1 MKRILL
7 PLALLA
13 LVLAA
18 PSARAAAAVKPGTPF
33 KIDTSS
39 AAGAVD
45 LTRSS
50 AAHPTYGAA
59 GAFDGRK
66 NVDGRWLAVKAD
78 HMFVTYRFNT
88 ATKVTSIKLYNPDAN
103 NQTTRPPKA
112 WTFEG
117 SNDGDN
123 WTVLD
128 TRTGQTWSSGQVR
141 SYSFQNDD
149 AYVYYKFD
157 CTELNG
163 ATDYLMLWE
172 IEFWGTAPGEVPV
185 DLTSPSG
192 TVTTTTAGDWVKPAK
207 NAFDNGTAHNN
218 DDRSIHSGT
227 TVDWIYTFDSPT
239 KVNAYSLY
247 SPGTAAYNYDKRMPK
262 TWTFEAK
269 NAEDATWT
277 VLDTQ
282 SSETGWSALESRYYE
297 FVNNTAYTSYRFAVT
312 AIQSGSDSYVQI
324 DELEFYYINDN
335 GPLLGDMSLSRTA
348 ALAYS
353 LSADEAANA
362 AELSYIIDDGT
373 AVSTNGTQ
381 AVAEGG
387 SAIWT
392 ISGLASDTTW
402 RISVLAENASGTD
415 EKVAGTLFTGE
426 LALGATTSAQEY
438 GLVPGGVVVSR
449 GVSDPFPLTVYYT
462 ISGSDGTEG
471 TTWAAPEPVT
481 IPANESSA
489 VLPVVPLLDG
499 DVNAD
504 VTITVTLAA
513 GNYEIPAAASAQLTL
528 LNLAAPAGKKTW
540 IAAADGLAS
549 DGANWTPSGAPGASD
564 DILFDGNFSNA
575 RCTWDSAAGHAVAS
589 WTQTAA
595 YTGTVDFDTTYDD
608 GDFPVFAIAG
618 DATVNGGKW
627 THRANAAVQTNRL
640 SVTVGGDF
648 TVGSGVQIT
657 ASNKGY
663 AANKFP
669 DGSAIGVHGGSVND
683 ITKVY
688 GDFKHPVDIGS
699 GGGTAD
705 MTGGGAIHIVVTGD
719 ATIDGT
725 LAANPNQ
732 GSAQNAIGAGG
743 SIYLQAASVAGSGS
757 ITAAGSTGDATL
769 NDGAGGRIAVVCTTA
784 TELSFP
790 KANFRCNG
798 STGGYGHSSGGGT
811 IFVKTAS
818 QQNGTLIITHNILGI
833 TYVRWFPT
841 KRGVTPIPV
850 GESWALDTLEFRGC
864 GVLCVPS
871 GTSLSVPL
879 SGISSAST
887 REAGILYEGGT
898 IDFGSAP
905 YTLSGNWTFCAD
917 APYTFDGD
925 VTVQGGANLGGFKF
939 SGHYTND
946 FAKCDVTVDGD
957 LTIASGGYATVELC
971 GPNEAN
977 ATAACGGGFPMHGGQ
992 MATVAG
998 NHCYDSVFDPAYPGH
1013 FARNGDQGNVGVGGG
1028 ALKLTVTGDLVVD
1041 GRISADG
1048 TVRSK
1053 SSAAAGSVNITAKT
1067 LSGTGSITATGKP
1080 GSLQW
1085 DPGYNGVGGRVAV
1098 RVTGEDVGTTGIW
1111 TKFAARGCATNQVN
1125 TANERN
1131 QNSSAGTVYL
1141 QGASDGEKGGTIF
1154 VKNQKSYDTSNV
1166 ATWLPAGT
1174 LGDEAADF
1182 KKAKLVI
1189 ADRGVVA
1196 IDAPLFK
1203 LASVSIE
1210 ANSRLDLHGNKV
1222 VVTDALLAG
1231 EKCPYGTFTAESSAV
1246 AGYVFD
1252 SVGGGTFL
1260 VSGRGTV
1267 LIVK

>member
-88 ATKVTSIKLYNPDAN
+88 ATKVTTIKLYNPNAN
-103 NQTTRPPKA
+103 NETTRPPKA

-172 IEFWGTAPGEVPV
+172 IEFWDVAPGEVPV

-297 FVNNTAYTSYRFAVT
+297 FVNNTAYDSYRFAVT
-312 AIQSGSDSYVQI
+312 AVQNGSDDYVQL
-324 DELEFYYINDN
+324 DELEFYFINDN

-353 LSADEAANA
+353 LSADETANA

-392 ISGLASDTTW
+392 ISGLAADTTW

-449 GVSDPFPLTVYYT
+449 AAADPFPLVVNYS
-462 ISGSDGTEG
+462 ISGSAGSEG

-489 VLPVVPLLDG
+489 VLPVVPMLDG

-528 LNLAAPAGKKTW
+528 VNLAAPAGKKTW

-575 RCTWDSAAGHAVAS
+575 RCTWDTAAAHAVAS

-669 DGSAIGVHGGSVND
+669 PGSAIGVHGGSVND

-699 GGGTAD
+699 GGGTAN

-818 QQNGTLIITHNILGI
+818 QQNGTLIVTHNILGI
-833 TYVRWFPT
+833 TYIRWYPT

-864 GVLCVPS
+864 SVLCVPS

-1098 RVTGEDVGTTGIW
+1098 RVTDEDVGTTGIW

-1174 LGDEAADF
+1174 LGDAAADF
-1182 KKAKLVI
+1182 KKAKLII

-1203 LASVSIE
+1203 MKTVSI
-1210 ANSRLDLHGNKV
+1210 AQNCRLDLHGNKV
-1222 VVTDALLAG
+1222 VVADAFLAG
-1231 EKCPYGTFTAESSAV
+1231 EKCPYGTFTASSSDV

-1252 SVGGGTFL
+1252 SVGGGTF
-1260 VSGRGTV
+1260 VVAGQGTI

>member
-59 GAFDGRK
+59 GAFDGQK

-78 HMFVTYRFNT
+78 HMFVTYRFNA

-227 TVDWIYTFDSPT
+227 TVDWIYTFDTPT
-239 KVNAYSLY
+239 KVNAYSL
-247 SPGTAAYNYDKRMPK
+247 SAPGTAAYNYDKRMPK

-297 FVNNTAYTSYRFAVT
+297 FVNNTAYDSYRFAVT

-324 DELEFYYINDN
+324 DELEFYFINDN

-348 ALAYS
+348 ALCYS
-353 LSADEAANA
+353 LSAAEAANA

-392 ISGLASDTTW
+392 ISGLAADTTW

-415 EKVAGTLFTGE
+415 EKVVGTLFTGE

-471 TTWAAPEPVT
+471 TTWAAPAPVT

-595 YTGTVDFDTTYDD
+595 YTGTIDFDTTYDD
-608 GDFPVFAIAG
+608 GDFPFFAIAG

-669 DGSAIGVHGGSVND
+669 AGSAIGVHGGSVND

-818 QQNGTLIITHNILGI
+818 QQNGTLIVTHNILGI

-841 KRGVTPIPV
+841 KRGVTPIPA
-850 GESWALDTLEFRGC
+850 GESWALDALEFRGC

-957 LTIASGGYATVELC
+957 LVIASGGHATVELC

-998 NHCYDSVFDPAYPGH
+998 NHCYDSIFDPAYPGH

-1028 ALKLTVTGDLVVD
+1028 ALKLTVAGDLVVD

-1085 DPGYNGVGGRVAV
+1085 DPGYNGTGGRVAV
-1098 RVTGEDVGTTGIW
+1098 RVTDEDVGTTGVW
-1111 TKFAARGCATNQVN
+1111 TKFAALGCATNQVN
-1125 TANERN
+1125 TTNERN

-1141 QGASDGEKGGTIF
+1141 QGQSDGEKGGTIY

-1182 KKAKLVI
+1182 KKAKLAI

-1203 LASVSIE
+1203 LASVSM
-1210 ANSRLDLHGNKV
+1210 
-1222 VVTDALLAG
+1222 
-1231 EKCPYGTFTAESSAV
+1231 CPYGTFTAESSAV
-1246 AGYVFD
+1246 AGFVFD
-1252 SVGGGTFL
+1252 SVGGGTFV

>member
-88 ATKVTSIKLYNPDAN
+88 ATKVTTIKLYNPNAN
-103 NQTTRPPKA
+103 NETTRPPKA

-172 IEFWGTAPGEVPV
+172 IEFWDVAPGEVPV

-297 FVNNTAYTSYRFAVT
+297 FVNNTAYDSYRFAVT
-312 AIQSGSDSYVQI
+312 AVQNGSDDYVQL
-324 DELEFYYINDN
+324 DELEFYFINDN

-353 LSADEAANA
+353 LSADETANA

-392 ISGLASDTTW
+392 ISGLAADTTW

-449 GVSDPFPLTVYYT
+449 AAADPFPLVVNYS
-462 ISGSDGTEG
+462 ISGSAGSEG

-489 VLPVVPLLDG
+489 VLPVVPMLDG

-528 LNLAAPAGKKTW
+528 VNLAAPAGKKTW

-549 DGANWTPSGAPGASD
+549 DGANWSPSGAPGASD

-575 RCTWDSAAGHAVAS
+575 RCTWDTAAAHAVAS

-669 DGSAIGVHGGSVND
+669 PGSAIGVHGGSVND

-699 GGGTAD
+699 GGGTAN

-818 QQNGTLIITHNILGI
+818 QQNGTLIVTHNILGI
-833 TYVRWFPT
+833 TYIRWYPT

-864 GVLCVPS
+864 SVLCVPS

-1098 RVTGEDVGTTGIW
+1098 RVTDEGVGTTGIW

-1174 LGDEAADF
+1174 LGDAAADF
-1182 KKAKLVI
+1182 KKAKLII

-1203 LASVSIE
+1203 MKTVSI
-1210 ANSRLDLHGNKV
+1210 AQNCRLDLHGNKV
-1222 VVTDALLAG
+1222 VVADAFLAG
-1231 EKCPYGTFTAESSAV
+1231 EKCPYGTFTASSSDV

-1252 SVGGGTFL
+1252 SVGGGTF
-1260 VSGRGTV
+1260 VVAGQGTI

>member
-13 LVLAA
+13 LALAA
-18 PSARAAAAVKPGTPF
+18 PSARAAAAVKPGSPF

-59 GAFDGRK
+59 GAFDGQK
-66 NVDGRWLAVKAD
+66 NLDGRWLAVKAD

-88 ATKVTSIKLYNPDAN
+88 ATKVTTIKLYNPNAN
-103 NQTTRPPKA
+103 NETTRPPKA

-172 IEFWGTAPGEVPV
+172 IEFWDVAPGEVPV

-227 TVDWIYTFDSPT
+227 TVDWIYTFDTPT

-247 SPGTAAYNYDKRMPK
+247 APGTAPYFYDKRMPK

-297 FVNNTAYTSYRFAVT
+297 FVNNTAYDSYRFAV
-312 AIQSGSDSYVQI
+312 AAVQSGSDSYVQI
-324 DELEFYYINDN
+324 DELEFYFIADD

-373 AVSTNGTQ
+373 AVTTNGTQ

-392 ISGLASDTTW
+392 ISGLAADTTW

-415 EKVAGTLFTGE
+415 EKVAGTLFTG
-426 LALGATTSAQEY
+426 LLSLGATTSAQEY

-449 GVSDPFPLTVYYT
+449 AAADPFPLVVNYS
-462 ISGSDGTEG
+462 ISGSAGTEG
-471 TTWAAPEPVT
+471 TTWAAPESVT

-513 GNYEIPAAASAQLTL
+513 GNYEIPAAASTQLTL
-528 LNLAAPAGKKTW
+528 VNLAAPAGKKTW

-595 YTGTVDFDTTYDD
+595 YTGTIDFDTTYDD

-618 DATVNGGKW
+618 DAMVNGGKW

-669 DGSAIGVHGGSVND
+669 AGSAIGVHGGSVND
-683 ITKVY
+683 LSKVY
-688 GDFKHPVDIGS
+688 GDFRHPIDIGS
-699 GGGTAD
+699 GGGTAN

-743 SIYLQAASVAGSGS
+743 SIYLQAASVTGSGS
-757 ITAAGSTGDATL
+757 ITAAGSTADATL

-818 QQNGTLIITHNILGI
+818 QQNGTLIVTHNILGI

-850 GESWALDTLEFRGC
+850 GESWTLDTLEFRGY
-864 GVLCVPS
+864 GVLCVPE

-887 REAGILYEGGT
+887 REAGILYEGGAL
-898 IDFGSAP
+898 DFGSAP
-905 YTLSGNWTFCAD
+905 YTLTGNWTFCAD

-957 LTIASGGYATVELC
+957 LVIASGGYATVELC

-992 MATVAG
+992 MATVSG

-1028 ALKLTVTGDLVVD
+1028 ALMLTVTGDLVVD

-1080 GSLQW
+1080 GSIQW
-1085 DPGYNGVGGRVAV
+1085 DNGYNGVGGRVAV
-1098 RVTGEDVGTTGIW
+1098 RVTDEDVGTTGVW
-1111 TKFAARGCATNQVN
+1111 TKFAALGCATNQVN
-1125 TANERN
+1125 TTNARN
-1131 QNSSAGTVYL
+1131 QNTSAGTVYL

-1174 LGDEAADF
+1174 LGDAAEDF

-1189 ADRGVVA
+1189 ANRGVVA
-1196 IDAPLFK
+1196 IDAPTFR

-1222 VVTDALLAG
+1222 VVTDAFLAG

-1252 SVGGGTFL
+1252 SVGGGTFV